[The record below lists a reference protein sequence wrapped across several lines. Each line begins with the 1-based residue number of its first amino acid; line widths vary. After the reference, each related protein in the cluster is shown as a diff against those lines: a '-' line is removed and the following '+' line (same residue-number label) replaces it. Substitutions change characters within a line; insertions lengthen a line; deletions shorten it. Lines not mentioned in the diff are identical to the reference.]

1 MPFSISGLLTS
12 RETDIGRTALA
23 QRWKKACIN
32 LFITYFN
39 IELKRTKL
47 TSHTYQTYGY
57 VLVTTVVES
66 AFTCCH
72 GFFIFST
79 RESVSAS
86 ETAKNLS
93 SRDDD
98 IFQTTMSWQ
107 LGGSDVMWR
116 TSGLISRYQSFS
128 PISPMSWYR
137 CDTSGVYV
145 WETLTLL
152 FINMW

>member
-72 GFFIFST
+72 GFFIFS
-79 RESVSAS
+79 RENQFLLP
-86 ETAKNLS
+86 KQQQ
-93 SRDDD
+93 
-98 IFQTTMSWQ
+98 IFPRGTTTFSKRQCLDSWAE
-107 LGGSDVMWR
+107 V
-116 TSGLISRYQSFS
+116 TSCGARAA
-128 PISPMSWYR
+128 WYR
-137 CDTSGVYV
+137 VIRVFPRYPPWADIAV
-145 WETLTLL
+145 TLPVFTYGKHWRYYL
-152 FINMW
+152 